1 MLLAAR
7 SMLLAVP
14 AGPGTARAQ
23 TYPDRPVHLLVGLP
37 AGGGADVVAR
47 TIAAALGERL
57 GQQVVVENRTGSAGL
72 VAADAVAKA
81 AADGHTLLFGSV
93 STSAIF
99 ASLYRKLP
107 YDTLK
112 DFAPI
117 SLLAT
122 YPLVLVVGASSP
134 VQTIEEFVARAKSM
148 PGQLSYASAGPGS
161 PLHLAMEM
169 LKSKTGI
176 DVVHV
181 PYRGGVQAIGDLLN
195 DRVHAI
201 FDALP
206 TQLANIQGGKVRAIA
221 VTGRSRAAQLPSVP
235 TLGERA
241 VQGFEFNGWFAL
253 FAPAGVAQSVVSRL
267 HADVIAALGASD
279 IKQRLTQ
286 LGVEPAPSSPAELA
300 SFQRDEIAAWGHAVR
315 LSGAT
320 VE

>member
-1 MLLAAR
+1 LTLAAR
-7 SMLLAVP
+7 SLLLAVP
-14 AGPGTARAQ
+14 AGLGTARAQ
-23 TYPDRPVHLLVGLP
+23 AYPARPVHLLVGLP

-81 AADGHTLLFGSV
+81 PADGHMLLFGGV
-93 STSAIF
+93 SSHAIF

-107 YDTLK
+107 YDPVK

-122 YPLVLVVGASSP
+122 YPLVLVVAASSP
-134 VQTIEEFVARAKSM
+134 VHTIEEFVARAKSM
-148 PGQLSYASAGPGS
+148 PGRLSYASAGPGS
-161 PLHLAMEM
+161 PLHLSMEM

-206 TQLANIQGGKVRAIA
+206 TQLAHIQAGKVRPIA
-221 VTGRSRAAQLPSVP
+221 VTGRSRASQLPAVP

-241 VQGFEFNGWFAL
+241 VPGFEFNGWFAL
-253 FAPAGVAQSVVSRL
+253 FAPAGVAEPVVARL
-267 HADVIAALGASD
+267 HADVVAALHASD
-279 IKQRLTQ
+279 VKQRLTQ
-286 LGVEPAPSSPAELA
+286 LGVEPATSSPADLA
-300 SFQRDEIAAWGHAVR
+300 RFQRDEIATWGQAVR